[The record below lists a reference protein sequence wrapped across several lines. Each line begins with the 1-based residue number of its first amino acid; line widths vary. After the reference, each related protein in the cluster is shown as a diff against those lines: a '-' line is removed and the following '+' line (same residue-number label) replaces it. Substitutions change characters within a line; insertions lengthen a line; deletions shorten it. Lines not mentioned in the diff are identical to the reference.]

1 MIDIE
6 HEDVVNIKLYIGWL
20 MDHYNKDKD
29 KNGNTKTTGATVRRM
44 ACRLQACCQGEDTGR
59 LKVEIQFSNKTKKTT
74 ISTHAKHD
82 L

>member
-6 HEDVVNIKLYIGWL
+6 HEDVLNIKLHIGWL

-44 ACRLQACCQGEDTGR
+44 ACRLQACCQGEDTG
-59 LKVEIQFSNKTKKTT
+59 
-74 ISTHAKHD
+74 
-82 L
+82 